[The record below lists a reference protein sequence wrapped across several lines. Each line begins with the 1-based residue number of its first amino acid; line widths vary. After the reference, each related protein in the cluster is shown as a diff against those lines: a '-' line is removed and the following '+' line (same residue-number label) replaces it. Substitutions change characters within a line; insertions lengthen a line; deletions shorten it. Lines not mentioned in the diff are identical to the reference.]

1 MVSGL
6 IPAVA
11 AVEVA
16 AQAAGAKT
24 IRLAVAG
31 AFHTGAMASAVDRL
45 KSHMAGMKFHSARI
59 PVWSNV
65 TGKPHDADPD
75 NIPDLLARQV
85 VEPVLWEDLMQ
96 GILAGGDNR
105 FFEVGPGKVLAGLLK
120 RIQRKAECLSVPA

>member
-1 MVSGL
+1 
-6 IPAVA
+6 
-11 AVEVA
+11 
-16 AQAAGAKT
+16 
-24 IRLAVAG
+24 
-31 AFHTGAMASAVDRL
+31 
-45 KSHMAGMKFHSARI
+45 
-59 PVWSNV
+59 V

-85 VEPVLWEDLMQ
+85 VQPVLWEDLMQ